1 MRLASPL
8 FTFLFL
14 PLSLLLLPL
23 CPAKHRKGALA
34 LCSLVFF
41 LLANFENPLAYL
53 QIGFVVAL
61 ICMLACIPGDTL
73 PRFRLFVGV
82 FFPLF
87 LFVCARV
94 MAETMPQEY
103 TYPFGLGFVCLGA
116 ISLSV
121 DRYRGDAPDCDKPLC
136 VVGYLLLFPTL
147 AMGPLLRYKQYL
159 HVTEHQAPS
168 FEGFSRGATLYMLGY
183 LKRIVI
189 TSLLFFSLQS
199 VLSVAQNGLLPPPA
213 LILALLLAFF
223 TLYFVITGTTD
234 MARGLLCIYG
244 LSPTRGQGSFFR
256 ATSPHRML
264 CALLVSLDRFLED
277 YLAAPIKR
285 VFPTRTGKAV
295 AAVAVMA
302 CTLLFYRTHPAVLL
316 AGIPLLLTAL
326 FKSQRGR
333 YAHTSRNPLV
343 RVPFSLFSALMLSIP
358 ALAMMLED
366 PFDIFSLLS
375 SPWHETNTLGVYHLI
390 VSLSYRHYLMLLFP
404 ILALFTPL
412 AHCTKGL
419 RARLSQKTRS
429 ALQLSGALCL
439 LVAFFLSILY
449 FLPQFPQ
456 FVELA
461 YGKLLL

>member
-14 PLSLLLLPL
+14 PLSLLMLPL

-34 LCSLVFF
+34 LCSVIFL
-41 LLANFENPLAYL
+41 LLANFKNPLAYL
-53 QIGFVVAL
+53 QIGFVVVL
-61 ICMLACIPGDTL
+61 ICLIACIPGDTL

-82 FFPLF
+82 FFPLA

-94 MAETMPQEY
+94 LAETVPNEY
-103 TYPFGLGFVCLGA
+103 TYPFGLGLVCLGA

-121 DRYRGDAPDCDKPLC
+121 DRYRGDAPECDKPLS

-159 HVTEHQAPS
+159 HVTEHQCPS

-183 LKRIVI
+183 LKRIVV

-213 LILALLLAFF
+213 LLLALFLAFF
-223 TLYFVITGTTD
+223 ALYFAITGTTD

-244 LSPTRGQGSFFR
+244 LEPARGQGGFFR

-264 CALLVSLDRFLED
+264 CALLVSLDRFFVD

-285 VFPTRTGKAV
+285 VFPTRVGKAV
-295 AAVAVMA
+295 AAVLVLI

-316 AGIPLLLTAL
+316 AGTPLLLTAL
-326 FKSQRGR
+326 FTAQKGR
-333 YAHTSRNPLV
+333 YAHTTRNPLLY
-343 RVPFSLFSALMLSIP
+343 VPLSLLSALALSVL
-358 ALAMMLED
+358 ALTVMLED

-375 SPWHETNTLGVYHLI
+375 SLWRETSTLGVYHLI

-404 ILALFTPL
+404 LLALFMPL
-412 AHCTKGL
+412 AHYTRGL
-419 RARLSQKTRS
+419 RARLPQKIKS
-429 ALQLSGALCL
+429 ALQLSCSLCL
-439 LVAFFLSILY
+439 LVAFLLSILY